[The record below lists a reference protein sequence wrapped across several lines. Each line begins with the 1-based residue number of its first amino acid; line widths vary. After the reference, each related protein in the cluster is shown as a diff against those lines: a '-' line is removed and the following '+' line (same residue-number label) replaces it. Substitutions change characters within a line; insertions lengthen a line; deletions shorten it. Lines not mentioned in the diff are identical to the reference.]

1 MCAIALKCGGRRFNL
16 VHDVR
21 LIRGPDG
28 FKDRNST
35 QEAMVNR
42 DQIKGRLKKAEGK
55 IKEVTGKVIGDK
67 TLEDNGKTRKILGN
81 IQAGYGDLKSDLGK
95 RG

>member
-1 MCAIALKCGGRRFNL
+1 
-16 VHDVR
+16 
-21 LIRGPDG
+21 
-28 FKDRNST
+28 
-35 QEAMVNR
+35 MVNR